1 MNFNPYKMFRDL
13 FVAVNM
19 CVDFLSSAWNCFW
32 RKYMQRWWTKGVMNS
47 RDISCDWMIK
57 YFSYI
62 QRLGVSYAKNTLKHC
77 LKE

>member
-19 CVDFLSSAWNCFW
+19 CVDFKVLHEIVFGENTCKDGE
-32 RKYMQRWWTKGVMNS
+32 RKVSWIVETFHV
-47 RDISCDWMIK
+47 IE
-57 YFSYI
+57 SYI

-77 LKE
+77 LKG